1 MTTLKQLIAIIFSSL
16 RMPQQIFGLSK
27 VPFKFFRRLSRLII
41 LWLTVTSILVTLKP
55 FNQLFDDVKASSS
68 NLPDFHTVD
77 GKLELAQDQKPVYF
91 QSQSFQLVVDD
102 TVTVSGPQDQPTI
115 PTDIASRLSTKSMA
129 SFFLFKDRA
138 FGQVAGRMMQIT
150 DLYKAN
156 FNTQVASQT
165 LNSIEN
171 YRWIFYLSLVIMA
184 WIISWLLYW
193 FIVLLIS
200 YLAHFTTLRSKSFKL
215 FSQTMRLV
223 IQVTFVPFLIYG
235 LLQIIM
241 PLGFVFFVFLA
252 LYTVAFIYYAQ
263 QRFMMSLFSAF
274 NSQAFKEGMQDLQ
287 EDANKLSPEEMNE
300 RFMSLIQEARQE
312 HHAKGQDGDDE
323 ETAEANPQNHTAQND
338 QPSQDSSDQDQDN
351 K

>member
-1 MTTLKQLIAIIFSSL
+1 MKQLIAIIFSSL

-41 LWLTVTSILVTLKP
+41 LWLTVTSILVILKP
-55 FNQLFDDVKASSS
+55 LNQLFDDVKASSS
-68 NLPDFHTVD
+68 NLPEFHTVD

-115 PTDIASRLSTKSMA
+115 PTDIASRLSTKSVA

-156 FNTQVASQT
+156 FNKQVASQT

-193 FIVLLIS
+193 FVVLLIS

-235 LLQIIM
+235 LLQIIL

-312 HHAKGQDGDDE
+312 RHDQGEGDE
-323 ETAEANPQNHTAQND
+323 EATDANPQDHTAQDD
-338 QPSQDSSDQDQDN
+338 QPPQDSSDQDQDT

>member
-41 LWLTVTSILVTLKP
+41 LWLTVTSILVIFKP
-55 FNQLFDDVKASSS
+55 LSQLFDDVKASSS
-68 NLPDFHTVD
+68 NLPEFHTVD

-129 SFFLFKDRA
+129 SVFLFKDRA
-138 FGQVAGRMMQIT
+138 FGQIAGRMMQIT

-156 FNTQVASQT
+156 FNKQVTSQT
-165 LNSIEN
+165 INSIEN

-193 FIVLLIS
+193 FVVLLIS

-312 HHAKGQDGDDE
+312 RHDQGEGEEEEGEENSQD
-323 ETAEANPQNHTAQND
+323 HTAQDD

-351 K
+351 E

>member
-1 MTTLKQLIAIIFSSL
+1 MTTLKQLIAIIFSSM

-41 LWLTVTSILVTLKP
+41 LWLTVTSILVILKP
-55 FNQLFDDVKASSS
+55 LNQLFDEVKASSS
-68 NLPDFHTVD
+68 NLPDFHIVD

-102 TVTVSGPQDQPTI
+102 TVTVGGPQDQPTI

-156 FNTQVASQT
+156 FNKQVASQT

-193 FIVLLIS
+193 FVVLLIS

-241 PLGFVFFVFLA
+241 PLGFIFFIFLA
-252 LYTVAFIYYAQ
+252 IYTVAFIYYAQ

-312 HHAKGQDGDDE
+312 RHDQGEGEEEEGEENSQD
-323 ETAEANPQNHTAQND
+323 HTAQDD
-338 QPSQDSSDQDQDN
+338 QPSQDSSDQDLDN
-351 K
+351 E

>member
-1 MTTLKQLIAIIFSSL
+1 M

-41 LWLTVTSILVTLKP
+41 LWLTVTSILVILKP
-55 FNQLFDDVKASSS
+55 LNQLFDEVKASSS
-68 NLPDFHTVD
+68 NLPDFHIVD

-193 FIVLLIS
+193 FVVLLIS

-312 HHAKGQDGDDE
+312 RHDQGEGEEEEGEENSQD
-323 ETAEANPQNHTAQND
+323 HTAQDD

-351 K
+351 E

>member
-1 MTTLKQLIAIIFSSL
+1 MTTLKQLIAIIFSSM

-41 LWLTVTSILVTLKP
+41 LWLTVTSILVILKP
-55 FNQLFDDVKASSS
+55 LNQLFDDVKASSS

-77 GKLELAQDQKPVYF
+77 GKLELAQGQKPVYF

-193 FIVLLIS
+193 FVVLLIS

-241 PLGFVFFVFLA
+241 PLGFIFFIFLA
-252 LYTVAFIYYAQ
+252 IYTVAFIYYAQ

-312 HHAKGQDGDDE
+312 RHDQGEGEEEEGEENSQD
-323 ETAEANPQNHTAQND
+323 HTAQDD

-351 K
+351 E

>member
-1 MTTLKQLIAIIFSSL
+1 MTTLKQLIAIIFSSM

-27 VPFKFFRRLSRLII
+27 GPFKFFRRLSRLII
-41 LWLTVTSILVTLKP
+41 LWLTVTSILVILKP
-55 FNQLFDDVKASSS
+55 LNQLFDDVKASSS

-102 TVTVSGPQDQPTI
+102 TVTVGGPQDQPTI

-156 FNTQVASQT
+156 FNKQVASQT

-171 YRWIFYLSLVIMA
+171 YRWFFYLSLFIVA

-193 FIVLLIS
+193 FVVLLIS

-241 PLGFVFFVFLA
+241 PLGFIFFIFLA
-252 LYTVAFIYYAQ
+252 IYTVAFIYYAQ

-312 HHAKGQDGDDE
+312 RHDQGEGEEEEGEENSQD
-323 ETAEANPQNHTAQND
+323 HTAQDD
-338 QPSQDSSDQDQDN
+338 QPSQDSSDQDQDT

>member
-1 MTTLKQLIAIIFSSL
+1 MKQLIAIIFSSL

-41 LWLTVTSILVTLKP
+41 LWLTVTSILVIFKP
-55 FNQLFDDVKASSS
+55 LSQLFDDVKASSS
-68 NLPDFHTVD
+68 NLPDFHIVD
-77 GKLELAQDQKPVYF
+77 GKLELDQDQKPVYF

-129 SFFLFKDRA
+129 SVFLFKDRA
-138 FGQVAGRMMQIT
+138 FGQIAGRMMQIT

-156 FNTQVASQT
+156 FNKQVASQT

-171 YRWIFYLSLVIMA
+171 YRLVFYLSLVIVA
-184 WIISWLLYW
+184 WMISWLLYW
-193 FIVLLIS
+193 FVVLLIS

-312 HHAKGQDGDDE
+312 RHAQGEDE
-323 ETAEANPQNHTAQND
+323 EEATDANPQDYTPQDD
-338 QPSQDSSDQDQDN
+338 QPSQDSSDQDQDT

>member
-1 MTTLKQLIAIIFSSL
+1 MKQLIAIIFSSL

-55 FNQLFDDVKASSS
+55 LSQLFDDVKASSS
-68 NLPDFHTVD
+68 NLPHFHTVD

-156 FNTQVASQT
+156 FNKQVASQT

-171 YRWIFYLSLVIMA
+171 YRWIFYLTLVIMA

-193 FIVLLIS
+193 FVVLLIS

-312 HHAKGQDGDDE
+312 HHDQGEGEEEEGEENSQD
-323 ETAEANPQNHTAQND
+323 HTAQDD
-338 QPSQDSSDQDQDN
+338 QPSQDSSDQDQDT

>member
-1 MTTLKQLIAIIFSSL
+1 MTTLKQLIAIIFSSM

-41 LWLTVTSILVTLKP
+41 LWLTVTSILVILKP
-55 FNQLFDDVKASSS
+55 LNQLFDEVKASSS
-68 NLPDFHTVD
+68 NLPDFHIVD

-156 FNTQVASQT
+156 FNTRVASQT

-193 FIVLLIS
+193 FVVLLIS

-312 HHAKGQDGDDE
+312 RHDQGEGEEEEGEENSQD
-323 ETAEANPQNHTAQND
+323 HTAQDD

-351 K
+351 E

>member
-1 MTTLKQLIAIIFSSL
+1 MTTLKQLIAIIFSSM

-41 LWLTVTSILVTLKP
+41 LWLTVTSVLVTLKP
-55 FNQLFDDVKASSS
+55 LNQLFDDVKASSS

-115 PTDIASRLSTKSMA
+115 PTDIASRLSIKSMA

-156 FNTQVASQT
+156 FNKQVASQT

-171 YRWIFYLSLVIMA
+171 YRWIFYLSLVIVA

-193 FIVLLIS
+193 FVVLLIS

-241 PLGFVFFVFLA
+241 PLGFIFFIFLA

-312 HHAKGQDGDDE
+312 RHDQGEGEEEEGEENSQD
-323 ETAEANPQNHTAQND
+323 HTAQDD
-338 QPSQDSSDQDQDN
+338 QPSRDSSDQDQDN

>member
-41 LWLTVTSILVTLKP
+41 LWLTVTSILVILKP
-55 FNQLFDDVKASSS
+55 LNQLFDEVKASSS
-68 NLPDFHTVD
+68 NLPDFHIVD

-193 FIVLLIS
+193 FVVLLIS

-312 HHAKGQDGDDE
+312 RHDQGEGEEEEGEENSQD
-323 ETAEANPQNHTAQND
+323 HTAQDD

-351 K
+351 E

>member
-1 MTTLKQLIAIIFSSL
+1 MTTLKQLIAIIFSSM

-41 LWLTVTSILVTLKP
+41 LWLAVTSVLVTIRPL
-55 FNQLFDDVKASSS
+55 NQLIDDIKASSS

-102 TVTVSGPQDQPTI
+102 TVTVGGPQDQPTI

-156 FNTQVASQT
+156 FNKQVASQT

-171 YRWIFYLSLVIMA
+171 YRWFFYLSLFIVA

-193 FIVLLIS
+193 FVVLLIS

-241 PLGFVFFVFLA
+241 PLGFIFFIFLA
-252 LYTVAFIYYAQ
+252 IYTVAFIYYAQ

-312 HHAKGQDGDDE
+312 RHDQGEGEEEEGEENSQD
-323 ETAEANPQNHTAQND
+323 HTAQDD
-338 QPSQDSSDQDQDN
+338 QPSQDSSDQDLDN
-351 K
+351 E

>member
-1 MTTLKQLIAIIFSSL
+1 MKQLIAIIFSSL

-41 LWLTVTSILVTLKP
+41 LWLTVTSILVTFKP
-55 FNQLFDDVKASSS
+55 LNQLFDDVKASSN
-68 NLPDFHTVD
+68 NLPDFHIVD

-102 TVTVSGPQDQPTI
+102 TVTVGGPQDQPTI

-129 SFFLFKDRA
+129 SVFLFKDRA
-138 FGQVAGRMMQIT
+138 FGQIAGRMMQIT

-193 FIVLLIS
+193 FVVLLIS

-312 HHAKGQDGDDE
+312 RHDQGEGEEEEGEENSQD
-323 ETAEANPQNHTAQND
+323 HTAQDD

-351 K
+351 E

>member
-1 MTTLKQLIAIIFSSL
+1 MKQLIAIIFSSM

-41 LWLTVTSILVTLKP
+41 LWLTVTSILVILKP
-55 FNQLFDDVKASSS
+55 LNQLFDDVKASSS

-115 PTDIASRLSTKSMA
+115 PTDIASRLSTKSFA

-138 FGQVAGRMMQIT
+138 FGQIAGRMMQIT

-156 FNTQVASQT
+156 FNKQVASQT
-165 LNSIEN
+165 LNSIDN

-193 FIVLLIS
+193 FVVLLIS

-241 PLGFVFFVFLA
+241 PLGFIFFIFLA
-252 LYTVAFIYYAQ
+252 IYTVAFIYYAQ

-312 HHAKGQDGDDE
+312 RHDQGEGEEEEGEENSQD
-323 ETAEANPQNHTAQND
+323 HTAQDD
-338 QPSQDSSDQDQDN
+338 QPSQDSSDQDLDN
-351 K
+351 E

>member
-41 LWLTVTSILVTLKP
+41 LWLTVTSILVIFKP
-55 FNQLFDDVKASSS
+55 LNQLFDDVKASSS

-115 PTDIASRLSTKSMA
+115 PTDIASRLSTKSVA

-138 FGQVAGRMMQIT
+138 FGQIAGRMMQIT

-156 FNTQVASQT
+156 FNKQVASQT

-193 FIVLLIS
+193 FVVLLIS

-252 LYTVAFIYYAQ
+252 LYTVSFIYYAQ

-312 HHAKGQDGDDE
+312 RHDQGEGEEEEGEENSQD
-323 ETAEANPQNHTAQND
+323 HTAQDD
-338 QPSQDSSDQDQDN
+338 QPSQDSSDQDLDN
-351 K
+351 E

>member
-1 MTTLKQLIAIIFSSL
+1 MTTLKQLIAIIFSSM

-41 LWLTVTSILVTLKP
+41 LWLTVTSILVILKP
-55 FNQLFDDVKASSS
+55 LNQLFDDVKASSS

-102 TVTVSGPQDQPTI
+102 TVTVGGPQDQPTI

-156 FNTQVASQT
+156 FNKQVASQT

-171 YRWIFYLSLVIMA
+171 YRWFFYLSLFIVA

-193 FIVLLIS
+193 FVVLLIS

-312 HHAKGQDGDDE
+312 RHDQGEGEEEEGEENSQD
-323 ETAEANPQNHTAQND
+323 HTAQDD
-338 QPSQDSSDQDQDN
+338 QPSQDSSDQDLDN
-351 K
+351 E

>member
-41 LWLTVTSILVTLKP
+41 LWLTVTSVLVTFKP
-55 FNQLFDDVKASSS
+55 LNQLFDDVKASSS
-68 NLPDFHTVD
+68 NLPDFHIVD

-193 FIVLLIS
+193 FVVLLIS

-312 HHAKGQDGDDE
+312 RHDQGEGEEEEGEENSQD
-323 ETAEANPQNHTAQND
+323 HTAQDD

-351 K
+351 E

>member
-1 MTTLKQLIAIIFSSL
+1 
-16 RMPQQIFGLSK
+16 MPQQIFGLSK

-41 LWLTVTSILVTLKP
+41 LWLTVTSILVILKP
-55 FNQLFDDVKASSS
+55 LNQLFDEVKASSS
-68 NLPDFHTVD
+68 NLPDFHIVD

-193 FIVLLIS
+193 FVVLLIS

-312 HHAKGQDGDDE
+312 RHDQGEGEEEEGEENSQD
-323 ETAEANPQNHTAQND
+323 HTAQDD

-351 K
+351 E

>member
-41 LWLTVTSILVTLKP
+41 LWLTVTSILVILKP
-55 FNQLFDDVKASSS
+55 LNQLFDDVKASSS

-193 FIVLLIS
+193 FVVLLIS

-235 LLQIIM
+235 LLQIII

-312 HHAKGQDGDDE
+312 RHDQGEGEEEEGEENSQD
-323 ETAEANPQNHTAQND
+323 HTAQDD

-351 K
+351 E

>member
-1 MTTLKQLIAIIFSSL
+1 M

-41 LWLTVTSILVTLKP
+41 LWLTVTSILVILKP
-55 FNQLFDDVKASSS
+55 LNQLFDDVKASSS

-102 TVTVSGPQDQPTI
+102 TVTVGGPQDQPTI

-156 FNTQVASQT
+156 FNKQVASQT

-171 YRWIFYLSLVIMA
+171 YRWFFYLSLFIVA

-193 FIVLLIS
+193 FVVLLIS

-241 PLGFVFFVFLA
+241 PLGFIFFIFLA
-252 LYTVAFIYYAQ
+252 IYTVAFIYYAQ

-312 HHAKGQDGDDE
+312 RHDQGEGEEEEGEENSQD
-323 ETAEANPQNHTAQND
+323 HTAQDD
-338 QPSQDSSDQDQDN
+338 QPSQDSSDQDLDN
-351 K
+351 E

>member
-1 MTTLKQLIAIIFSSL
+1 MTTLKQLIAIIFSSM

-41 LWLTVTSILVTLKP
+41 LWLTVTSILVILKP
-55 FNQLFDDVKASSS
+55 LNQLFDEVKASSS
-68 NLPDFHTVD
+68 NLPDFHIVD

-193 FIVLLIS
+193 FVVLLIS

-312 HHAKGQDGDDE
+312 RHDQGEGEEEEGEEHSQD
-323 ETAEANPQNHTAQND
+323 HTAQDD

-351 K
+351 E

>member
-1 MTTLKQLIAIIFSSL
+1 MKQLIAIIFSPM

-41 LWLTVTSILVTLKP
+41 LWLTVTSILVILKP
-55 FNQLFDDVKASSS
+55 LNQLFDEVKASSS
-68 NLPDFHTVD
+68 NLPDFHIVD

-193 FIVLLIS
+193 FVVLLIS

-312 HHAKGQDGDDE
+312 RHDQGEGEEEEGEENSQD
-323 ETAEANPQNHTAQND
+323 HTAQDD

-351 K
+351 E

>member
-1 MTTLKQLIAIIFSSL
+1 MTTLKQLIAIIFSSM

-41 LWLTVTSILVTLKP
+41 LWLTVTSILVILKP
-55 FNQLFDDVKASSS
+55 LNQLFDDVKASSS
-68 NLPDFHTVD
+68 NLPDFHIVD

-156 FNTQVASQT
+156 FNKQVASQT

-171 YRWIFYLSLVIMA
+171 YRWFFYLSLFIVA

-193 FIVLLIS
+193 FVVLLIS

-241 PLGFVFFVFLA
+241 PLGFIFFIFLA
-252 LYTVAFIYYAQ
+252 IYTVAFIYYAQ

-312 HHAKGQDGDDE
+312 RHDQGEGEEEEGEENSQD
-323 ETAEANPQNHTAQND
+323 HTAQDD
-338 QPSQDSSDQDQDN
+338 QPSQDSSDQDLDN
-351 K
+351 E

>member
-1 MTTLKQLIAIIFSSL
+1 MKQLIAIIFSSM

-41 LWLTVTSILVTLKP
+41 LWLTVTSILVILKP
-55 FNQLFDDVKASSS
+55 LNQLFDDVKASSS

-156 FNTQVASQT
+156 FNKQVASQT

-171 YRWIFYLSLVIMA
+171 YRWFFYLSLFIVA

-193 FIVLLIS
+193 FVVLLIS

-241 PLGFVFFVFLA
+241 PLGFIFFIFLA
-252 LYTVAFIYYAQ
+252 IYTVAFIYYAQ

-312 HHAKGQDGDDE
+312 RHDQGEGEEEEGEENSQD
-323 ETAEANPQNHTAQND
+323 HTAQDD

>member
-1 MTTLKQLIAIIFSSL
+1 MTTLKQLIAIIFSSM

-41 LWLTVTSILVTLKP
+41 LWLTVTSILVILKP
-55 FNQLFDDVKASSS
+55 LNQLFDDVKASSS

-102 TVTVSGPQDQPTI
+102 TVTVGGPQDQPTI

-156 FNTQVASQT
+156 FNKQVASQT

-193 FIVLLIS
+193 FVVLLIS

-241 PLGFVFFVFLA
+241 PLGFIFFIFLA
-252 LYTVAFIYYAQ
+252 IYTVAFIYYAQ

-312 HHAKGQDGDDE
+312 RHDQGEGEEEEGEENSQD
-323 ETAEANPQNHTAQND
+323 HTAQDD
-338 QPSQDSSDQDQDN
+338 QPSQDSSDQDLDN
-351 K
+351 E

>member
-1 MTTLKQLIAIIFSSL
+1 MTTLKQLIAIIFSSM

-41 LWLTVTSILVTLKP
+41 LWLTVTSILVILKP
-55 FNQLFDDVKASSS
+55 LNQLFDDVKASSS

-156 FNTQVASQT
+156 FNKQVASQT

-171 YRWIFYLSLVIMA
+171 YRWFFYLSLFIVA

-193 FIVLLIS
+193 FVVLLIS

-235 LLQIIM
+235 LLQIIL
-241 PLGFVFFVFLA
+241 PLGFIFFIFLA

-312 HHAKGQDGDDE
+312 RHDQGEGEEEEGEENSQD
-323 ETAEANPQNHTAQND
+323 HTAQDD
-338 QPSQDSSDQDQDN
+338 QPSQDSSDQDLDN
-351 K
+351 E

>member
-1 MTTLKQLIAIIFSSL
+1 MKQLIAIIFSSL

-41 LWLTVTSILVTLKP
+41 LWLTVTSVLVTLKP
-55 FNQLFDDVKASSS
+55 LNQLFDDVKASSS
-68 NLPDFHTVD
+68 NLPEFHTVD

-115 PTDIASRLSTKSMA
+115 PTDIASRLSTKSVA

-156 FNTQVASQT
+156 FNKQVASQT

-193 FIVLLIS
+193 FVVLLIS

-252 LYTVAFIYYAQ
+252 IYTVAFIYYAQ
-263 QRFMMSLFSAF
+263 QRFMMNLFSAF

-312 HHAKGQDGDDE
+312 RHAQGEDE
-323 ETAEANPQNHTAQND
+323 EEATDANPQDYTSQDD
-338 QPSQDSSDQDQDN
+338 QPSQDSSDQDQDT

>member
-1 MTTLKQLIAIIFSSL
+1 MKQLIAIIFSSL

-41 LWLTVTSILVTLKP
+41 LWLTVTSVLVTFKP
-55 FNQLFDDVKASSS
+55 LNQLFDDVKASSS

-193 FIVLLIS
+193 FVVLLIS

-312 HHAKGQDGDDE
+312 RHDQGEGEEEEGEENSQD
-323 ETAEANPQNHTAQND
+323 NTAQND
-338 QPSQDSSDQDQDN
+338 QSSQDSSDQDQDN
-351 K
+351 E

>member
-1 MTTLKQLIAIIFSSL
+1 MKQLIAIIFSSL

-115 PTDIASRLSTKSMA
+115 PTDIASHLSTKSMA

-193 FIVLLIS
+193 FVVLLIS

-252 LYTVAFIYYAQ
+252 LYTVTFIYYAQ

-312 HHAKGQDGDDE
+312 RHDQGEGEEEEGEENSQD
-323 ETAEANPQNHTAQND
+323 HTAQDD

-351 K
+351 E

>member
-1 MTTLKQLIAIIFSSL
+1 MTTLKQLIAIIFSSM

-41 LWLTVTSILVTLKP
+41 LWLAVTSVLVTIRPL
-55 FNQLFDDVKASSS
+55 NQLIDDIKASSS

-193 FIVLLIS
+193 FVVLLIS

-312 HHAKGQDGDDE
+312 RHDQGEGEEEEGEENSQD
-323 ETAEANPQNHTAQND
+323 HTAQDD

-351 K
+351 E

>member
-1 MTTLKQLIAIIFSSL
+1 MKQLIAIIFSSL

-41 LWLTVTSILVTLKP
+41 LWLTVTSILVTFKP
-55 FNQLFDDVKASSS
+55 LNQLFDDVKASSN
-68 NLPDFHTVD
+68 NLPDFHIVD

-129 SFFLFKDRA
+129 SVFLFKDRA

-193 FIVLLIS
+193 FVVLLIS

-312 HHAKGQDGDDE
+312 RHDQGEGEEEEGEENSQD
-323 ETAEANPQNHTAQND
+323 HTAQDD

-351 K
+351 E

>member
-1 MTTLKQLIAIIFSSL
+1 MTTLKQLIAIIFSSM

-41 LWLTVTSILVTLKP
+41 LWLTVTSILVILKP
-55 FNQLFDDVKASSS
+55 LNQLFDDVKASSS

-102 TVTVSGPQDQPTI
+102 TVTVGGPQDQPTI

-156 FNTQVASQT
+156 FNKQVASQT

-171 YRWIFYLSLVIMA
+171 YRWFFYLSLFIVA

-193 FIVLLIS
+193 FVVLLIS

-241 PLGFVFFVFLA
+241 PLGFIFFIFLA
-252 LYTVAFIYYAQ
+252 IYTVAFIYYAQ

-287 EDANKLSPEEMNE
+287 EYANKLSPEEMNE

-312 HHAKGQDGDDE
+312 RHDQGEGEEEEGEENSQD
-323 ETAEANPQNHTAQND
+323 HTAQDD

-351 K
+351 E

>member
-41 LWLTVTSILVTLKP
+41 LWLTVTSILVILKP
-55 FNQLFDDVKASSS
+55 LNQLFDDVKASSS

-129 SFFLFKDRA
+129 SVFLFKDRA
-138 FGQVAGRMMQIT
+138 FGQIAGRMMQIT
-150 DLYKAN
+150 DLYN
-156 FNTQVASQT
+156 SSFNKQVASQT

-193 FIVLLIS
+193 FVVLLIS

-312 HHAKGQDGDDE
+312 RHAQGEDGE
-323 ETAEANPQNHTAQND
+323 EAADVNPQDHTPQDD

>member
-1 MTTLKQLIAIIFSSL
+1 MTTLKQLIAIIFSSM

-41 LWLTVTSILVTLKP
+41 LWLTVPSILVILKP
-55 FNQLFDDVKASSS
+55 LNQLFDDVKASSS

-102 TVTVSGPQDQPTI
+102 TVTVGGPQDQPTI

-156 FNTQVASQT
+156 FNKQVASQT

-171 YRWIFYLSLVIMA
+171 YRWFFYLSLFIVA

-193 FIVLLIS
+193 FVVLLIS

-241 PLGFVFFVFLA
+241 PLGFIFFIFLA
-252 LYTVAFIYYAQ
+252 IYTVAFIYYAQ

-312 HHAKGQDGDDE
+312 RHDQGEGEEEEGEENSQD
-323 ETAEANPQNHTAQND
+323 HTAQDD
-338 QPSQDSSDQDQDN
+338 QPSQDSSDQDLDN
-351 K
+351 E

>member
-1 MTTLKQLIAIIFSSL
+1 MKQLIAIIFSSL

-68 NLPDFHTVD
+68 NLPDFHTID

-156 FNTQVASQT
+156 FNKQVASQT

-193 FIVLLIS
+193 FVVLLIS

-312 HHAKGQDGDDE
+312 HHDQGEGEEEEGEENSQD
-323 ETAEANPQNHTAQND
+323 HTAQDD
-338 QPSQDSSDQDQDN
+338 QPSQDSSDQDQDT

>member
-1 MTTLKQLIAIIFSSL
+1 MKQLIAIIFSSL

-41 LWLTVTSILVTLKP
+41 LWLTVTSILVILKP
-55 FNQLFDDVKASSS
+55 LNQLFDDVKASSS

-102 TVTVSGPQDQPTI
+102 TVTVGGPQDQPTI

-156 FNTQVASQT
+156 FNKQVASQT

-171 YRWIFYLSLVIMA
+171 YRWFFYLSLFIVA

-193 FIVLLIS
+193 FVVLLIS

-241 PLGFVFFVFLA
+241 PLGFIFFIFLA
-252 LYTVAFIYYAQ
+252 IYTVAFIYYAQ

-312 HHAKGQDGDDE
+312 RHDQGEGEEEEGEENSQD
-323 ETAEANPQNHTAQND
+323 HTAQDD
-338 QPSQDSSDQDQDN
+338 QPSQDSSDQDLDN
-351 K
+351 E

>member
-1 MTTLKQLIAIIFSSL
+1 MKQLIAIIFSSL

-41 LWLTVTSILVTLKP
+41 LWLTVTSILVILKP
-55 FNQLFDDVKASSS
+55 LNQLFDEVKASSS

-156 FNTQVASQT
+156 FNKQVASQT

-312 HHAKGQDGDDE
+312 RHAQGEDGE
-323 ETAEANPQNHTAQND
+323 EATDANPQDYTAQDD
-338 QPSQDSSDQDQDN
+338 QPSQDSSDQDQDT

>member
-1 MTTLKQLIAIIFSSL
+1 MKQLIAIIFSSM

-41 LWLTVTSILVTLKP
+41 LWLTVTSILVILKP
-55 FNQLFDDVKASSS
+55 LNQLFNDVKASSS

-102 TVTVSGPQDQPTI
+102 TVTVGGPQDQPTI

-156 FNTQVASQT
+156 FNKQVASQT

-171 YRWIFYLSLVIMA
+171 YRWFFYLSLFIVA

-193 FIVLLIS
+193 FVVLLIS

-241 PLGFVFFVFLA
+241 PLGFIFFIFLA
-252 LYTVAFIYYAQ
+252 IYTVAFIYYAQ

-312 HHAKGQDGDDE
+312 RHDQGEGEEEEGEENSQD
-323 ETAEANPQNHTAQND
+323 HTAQDD
-338 QPSQDSSDQDQDN
+338 QPSQDSSDQDLDN
-351 K
+351 E

>member
-1 MTTLKQLIAIIFSSL
+1 MKQLIAIIFSSM

-41 LWLTVTSILVTLKP
+41 LWLTVTSILVILKP
-55 FNQLFDDVKASSS
+55 LNQLFDEVKASSS
-68 NLPDFHTVD
+68 NLPDFHIVD

-102 TVTVSGPQDQPTI
+102 TVTVGGPQDQPTI

-129 SFFLFKDRA
+129 SVFLFKDRA
-138 FGQVAGRMMQIT
+138 FGQIAGRMMQIT

-156 FNTQVASQT
+156 FNKQVASQT

-171 YRWIFYLSLVIMA
+171 YRWIFYLTLVIMA

-193 FIVLLIS
+193 FVVLLIS

-312 HHAKGQDGDDE
+312 RHDQGEGEEEEGEENSQD
-323 ETAEANPQNHTAQND
+323 HTAQDD
-338 QPSQDSSDQDQDN
+338 QPSQDSSDQDLDN
-351 K
+351 E

>member
-1 MTTLKQLIAIIFSSL
+1 MKQLIAIIFSSM

-41 LWLTVTSILVTLKP
+41 LWLTVTSILVILKP
-55 FNQLFDDVKASSS
+55 LNQLFDEVKASSS
-68 NLPDFHTVD
+68 NLPDFHIVD

-129 SFFLFKDRA
+129 SVFLFKDRA

-193 FIVLLIS
+193 FVVLLIS

-312 HHAKGQDGDDE
+312 RHDQGEGEEEEGEENSQD
-323 ETAEANPQNHTAQND
+323 HTAQDD
-338 QPSQDSSDQDQDN
+338 QPSQDSSDQDQDT